1 MKRNLQTILTLV
13 AIQAALGFM
22 TVLHAQQ
29 DPVVGGYQEASV
41 TDRDVMT
48 AARYAVRK
56 EKQRRGGASV
66 KLVSIERAEKQ
77 VVAGMNYRL
86 CLRVKIKGKIR
97 RITTVVYKNPD
108 QMHALTSWKPG
119 ACQVGT

>member
-1 MKRNLQTILTLV
+1 VKRTLLIVLAMVAINTLV
-13 AIQAALGFM
+13 GFL
-22 TVLHAQQ
+22 TEAHAQQ
-29 DPVVGGYQEASV
+29 TPAVGAYQEASV
-41 TDRDVMT
+41 TDADVKT

-56 EKQRRGGASV
+56 EKQRRGDGSV

-97 RITTVVYKNPD
+97 RVTTTVYKNLE

-119 ACQVGT
+119 ACGSGT

>member
-1 MKRNLQTILTLV
+1 MKRNLQIILTLV
-13 AIQAALGFM
+13 VLHAAVGYA
-22 TVLHAQQ
+22 TELHAQQ
-29 DPVVGGYQEASV
+29 DPVVGAYQQASV

-56 EKQRRGGASV
+56 EKERRGGGSV

-77 VVAGMNYRL
+77 VVAGTNYRL

-97 RITTVVYKNPD
+97 RVTTVIYRNPD

-119 ACQVGT
+119 ACQSGT